1 MQRKTS
7 DQFIASSQRIR
18 SVPTESKDRQY
29 TIHVG
34 ESSAPI
40 EDRSNET
47 VNQSKYG
54 DGTTHCSTYCCIP
67 SHMAVMGTRYAVRGV
82 FSWTTNRDGA
92 EIFYPNSEGIDVAEH
107 ELFFVCKLFKTMHV
121 LHLDVLTYTK
131 SRTRSALFDGQP
143 DQLQRILGNDSNDLL
158 YFTEDGGR
166 DPGIHCRNEVGQ
178 VFTLVESP
186 TNVTSLSLRSAPTG
200 LLPIARP
207 PTLTSPTSRRPT
219 SAWMTTARS
228 LTLQP
233 SNRDRSSRCVSG
245 STAMSS
251 PRISL
256 LRTFSLLS
264 FLSPTVPLPTPRPS
278 RTVSPTP

>member
-1 MQRKTS
+1 
-7 DQFIASSQRIR
+7 
-18 SVPTESKDRQY
+18 VPTESKDRQY

-186 TNVTSLSLRSAPTG
+186 TNVTITFDLTANF
-200 LLPIARP
+200 
-207 PTLTSPTSRRPT
+207 TLTEISADRT
-219 SAWMTTARS
+219 SADSEAANADLAYLAEAYICLDDNSEVANPTA
-228 LTLQP
+228 LEQ
-233 SNRDRSSRCVSG
+233 G
-245 STAMSS
+245 
-251 PRISL
+251 SL
-256 LRTFSLLS
+256 L
-264 FLSPTVPLPTPRPS
+264 
-278 RTVSPTP
+278 